1 MPTHFTVFKILS
13 HDISVGQYAHL
24 LITKFYCQLQCHFS
38 YHFFCTGYEIGPN
51 EEFRNKLEIRQE

>member
-24 LITKFYCQLQCHFS
+24 FITKFYCQLQRHFS
-38 YHFFCTGYEIGPN
+38 YHFFFVQGM
-51 EEFRNKLEIRQE
+51 K